1 MQTKYFI
8 VKINGF
14 VEIVIE
20 LHIWC
25 NWKRMLT
32 NGCKKPFSSNRL
44 YDVGESEITSLNYV

>member
-8 VKINGF
+8 VKIKGF

-20 LHIWC
+20 LQIWC
-25 NWKRMLT
+25 NWKCMLT

-44 YDVGESEITSLNYV
+44 YDVGESEIT